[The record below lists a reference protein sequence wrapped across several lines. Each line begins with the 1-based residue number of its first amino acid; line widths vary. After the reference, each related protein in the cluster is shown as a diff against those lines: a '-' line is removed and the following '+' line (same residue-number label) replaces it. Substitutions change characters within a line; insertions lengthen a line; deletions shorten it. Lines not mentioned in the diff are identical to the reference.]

1 MHSRA
6 RAATPTT
13 RSTRHANAQLDRHV
27 VGLDVQLAAPPRSR
41 PRSSPARQPRMAKA
55 RPSQK
60 QDRQHAPLLM
70 RVAPALL
77 GASAA
82 LRTRGRQDPDRTAPG
97 SPAMRRNRHH
107 GAPGPIARSSRP
119 RHDGEGF
126 IDRGLTA
133 NRGDAQSKSF
143 RAPSQLEPGRP
154 DSRSDKHDAPTDA
167 ASSEMPVGETTP
179 LRVVDCYFNRN
190 RSLLVPRRP
199 SGLAARQRRGETSPS
214 CSAAA
219 EAGAVSKWL
228 PRRRCGSAPPIG
240 DRLVFVAP
248 SAKRVDC
255 WSALPKNK
263 PPTLKGLHAAIAI
276 VRRGDRN

>member
-13 RSTRHANAQLDRHV
+13 RSTRRTKAQLDRHV

-41 PRSSPARQPRMAKA
+41 PRSSPARQPRMAKT

-119 RHDGEGF
+119 RQDTTVRGF

-143 RAPSQLEPGRP
+143 RAPSQLEPARP
-154 DSRSDKHDAPTDA
+154 GSRSDKHDAQQRPTPRARRLLSASAESGRERGTPEA
-167 ASSEMPVGETTP
+167 AS
-179 LRVVDCYFNRN
+179 
-190 RSLLVPRRP
+190 
-199 SGLAARQRRGETSPS
+199 
-214 CSAAA
+214 
-219 EAGAVSKWL
+219 
-228 PRRRCGSAPPIG
+228 
-240 DRLVFVAP
+240 
-248 SAKRVDC
+248 
-255 WSALPKNK
+255 
-263 PPTLKGLHAAIAI
+263 
-276 VRRGDRN
+276 